1 MSTSPK
7 GLLKDG
13 CFYVRDIDV
22 VGARPPL
29 KLFISLEVVGKSTR
43 SLLFRKEAQVLFRE
57 KAHRDLYS
65 HSVSG
70 KAVQHSC

>member
-1 MSTSPK
+1 M
-7 GLLKDG
+7 
-13 CFYVRDIDV
+13 
-22 VGARPPL
+22 GARLFL
-29 KLFISLEVVGKSTR
+29 KIFISLKVVGKSSR
-43 SLLFRKEAQVLFRE
+43 SVLFRKEAQVLFRE